1 MIRHPA
7 PTAMAICNLENF
19 MASTPLR
26 PEPKT
31 LLKSRTVCSRRTGYF
46 RGENEV
52 CTFAV
57 KVRITLVRKFD
68 GTILATFYAASIL
81 SAIRNSKRK
90 GGRKC
95 PPFAIRKLLTG
106 CRRLPV
112 TSSLRFLELC
122 SLLASGDPAKLEES
136 VKQSS
141 SHLGPS
147 RSLLLFGIHLR
158 PSYDP

>member
-19 MASTPLR
+19 MASKPLR

-31 LLKSRTVCSRRTGYF
+31 FLKSRKVCSRRTGYF

-68 GTILATFYAASIL
+68 GTILATFYYTASIL
-81 SAIRNSKRK
+81 GAIRNSKRK

-95 PPFAIRKLLTG
+95 PPFAT
-106 CRRLPV
+106 
-112 TSSLRFLELC
+112 
-122 SLLASGDPAKLEES
+122 
-136 VKQSS
+136 
-141 SHLGPS
+141 
-147 RSLLLFGIHLR
+147 
-158 PSYDP
+158 PSYLLVAAACL

>member
-19 MASTPLR
+19 MASTRLR

-57 KVRITLVRKFD
+57 KVRITLVRKFYR
-68 GTILATFYAASIL
+68 TILATFITQASI
-81 SAIRNSKRK
+81 IKRNSEQQKKRRAK
-90 GGRKC
+90 VPAFC
-95 PPFAIRKLLTG
+95 DSQATYWLPPLACDVFA
-106 CRRLPV
+106 PV
-112 TSSLRFLELC
+112 FG
-122 SLLASGDPAKLEES
+122 AM
-136 VKQSS
+136 
-141 SHLGPS
+141 
-147 RSLLLFGIHLR
+147 LFACFR
-158 PSYDP
+158 